1 MSSYEE
7 KYNHF
12 CVGFATCDSTPEGD
26 IPLFVLFKQKSPVVA
41 KKAMFDSLSLSKHR
55 HVSQLQ
61 LKTNTEPNITVSVL
75 MEIY

>member
-41 KKAMFDSLSLSKHR
+41 KKS
-55 HVSQLQ
+55 HV
-61 LKTNTEPNITVSVL
+61 
-75 MEIY
+75 